1 MSVVYK
7 YLPRYTV
14 EDYQRWEGDW
24 ELIEGIP
31 YSLASPSFKHQ
42 RVVGKIFRFLDGYL
56 EEHCPD
62 CVVGLDTDYIVD
74 EHTVL
79 RPDVFITCIPVEDRL
94 LKPPAV
100 VFEVISPSTREKD
113 EKLKKEIYEREGVPY
128 LVLVYPNLKKA
139 KIYKLT
145 DRGYKKVFDAVED
158 KFVFD
163 LDRCKVEFDFSK
175 IWL

>member
-1 MSVVYK
+1 
-7 YLPRYTV
+7 
-14 EDYQRWEGDW
+14 
-24 ELIEGIP
+24 
-31 YSLASPSFKHQ
+31 
-42 RVVGKIFRFLDGYL
+42 
-56 EEHCPD
+56 
-62 CVVGLDTDYIVD
+62 VD

-100 VFEVISPSTREKD
+100 VFEVISPSAREKD

-139 KIYKLT
+139 KVYKLT